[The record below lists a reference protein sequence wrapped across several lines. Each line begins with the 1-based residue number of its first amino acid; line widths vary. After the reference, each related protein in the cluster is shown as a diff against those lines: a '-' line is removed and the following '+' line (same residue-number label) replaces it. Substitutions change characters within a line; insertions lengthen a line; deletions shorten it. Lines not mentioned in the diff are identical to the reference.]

1 MAESK
6 SLEVQTSEWVVRY
19 QEALAA
25 GPELLLSSIQTA
37 SLSMSQRLREL
48 SRGEGRERSDILSGL
63 GDLYV
68 LRLSAERS
76 RWLRRP

>member
-6 SLEVQTSEWVVRY
+6 SFEFQTSEWVMLY
-19 QEALAA
+19 QEALGAT
-25 GPELLLSSIQTA
+25 PEELLSSIQTA

-48 SRGEGRERSDILSGL
+48 SRGAGRERSDILSGL
-63 GDLYV
+63 GDLHV

-76 RWLRRP
+76 RFLRWS